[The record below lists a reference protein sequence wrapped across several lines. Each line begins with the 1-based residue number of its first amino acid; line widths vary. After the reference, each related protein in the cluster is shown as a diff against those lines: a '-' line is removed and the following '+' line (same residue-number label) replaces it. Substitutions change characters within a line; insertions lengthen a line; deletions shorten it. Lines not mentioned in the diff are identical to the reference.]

1 MLFNNYIINL
11 NIPREWRYNKL
22 MKKFTFLITARLKSK
37 RLPKKVLLKVLGKPL
52 IVHMINRIKYA
63 KNIDKIIICTST
75 NVQDDPLEEIAN
87 QEKINCYR
95 GSEDDVLQR
104 LLDAAKKFNLNH
116 FANLTADVPMID
128 PFLIDESVE
137 KYNDLNVDL
146 ILPEKNSF
154 GACYV
159 FKVSALEKVCK
170 TKKETDTEI
179 WMKYF
184 TSHKKLKIHIF
195 KVNSDKKHK
204 FLKTS
209 LDYYEDYK
217 FIQKIF
223 EELYRPN
230 KVFANKDIIN
240 LVKKNPYISKINNDW
255 IHLQRYQNHIE
266 NINKK

>member
-1 MLFNNYIINL
+1 
-11 NIPREWRYNKL
+11 
-22 MKKFTFLITARLKSK
+22 
-37 RLPKKVLLKVLGKPL
+37 
-52 IVHMINRIKYA
+52 
-63 KNIDKIIICTST
+63 
-75 NVQDDPLEEIAN
+75 
-87 QEKINCYR
+87 
-95 GSEDDVLQR
+95 
-104 LLDAAKKFNLNH
+104 
-116 FANLTADVPMID
+116 
-128 PFLIDESVE
+128 
-137 KYNDLNVDL
+137 
-146 ILPEKNSF
+146 
-154 GACYV
+154 
-159 FKVSALEKVCK
+159 
-170 TKKETDTEI
+170 
-179 WMKYF
+179 MKYF

-223 EELYRPN
+223 EELYMPN

>member
-11 NIPREWRYNKL
+11 NIPREWWYNKL

-116 FANLTADVPMID
+116 FANMTADVPMID
-128 PFLIDESVE
+128 PFLIDE
-137 KYNDLNVDL
+137 
-146 ILPEKNSF
+146 
-154 GACYV
+154 
-159 FKVSALEKVCK
+159 
-170 TKKETDTEI
+170 
-179 WMKYF
+179 
-184 TSHKKLKIHIF
+184 
-195 KVNSDKKHK
+195 
-204 FLKTS
+204 
-209 LDYYEDYK
+209 
-217 FIQKIF
+217 FI
-223 EELYRPN
+223 ESN
-230 KVFANKDIIN
+230 
-240 LVKKNPYISKINNDW
+240 
-255 IHLQRYQNHIE
+255 
-266 NINKK
+266 